1 MKIDFKNLGPLHECK
16 VELGDLTIVTGH
28 NNTGKT
34 YVTYGVFGLL
44 ALWRHWLRLPQFQS
58 VAQEL
63 ITKGQVDFDMQ
74 TFAGSAFKGHLT
86 RMAHI
91 YQENLPRVLA
101 AEPERFAETKVH
113 LDLND
118 CPQIEALI
126 IDIKQTLLSGDTVAI
141 VKAAGEMV
149 AKITRQGA
157 AGEGGG
163 AGMPPI
169 IFLDRWL
176 TETFTDLVFA
186 PCFPRTYIAS
196 TERTGAAIFQRELF
210 LGRNRLLEMLADLK
224 AGESLDPFAVMQR
237 MVSSYAYPVQSNVEF
252 LSLPNLEALQRQQ
265 GQLAT
270 QRPDLL
276 VALEEIVGGT
286 FRTTKEGAYFSPNKQ
301 RGLKLR
307 LGESSSAARSLLDV
321 SYYIRHV
328 LRAGD
333 CFMIDEPELNLHPR
347 NQRLI
352 ARLIGRLVNAGV
364 RVFLTTHSD
373 YVTNGGDRYRAEAWK
388 QLGTSGSGNH
398 FVEFGAFTVE
408 QTDLG
413 LEPGEYL
420 ALLTHSGSRGT
431 GAQVCD
437 FYSKRAMARHEHLPK
452 ELKHLA
458 WLSLDDAD
466 GQEYW
471 AAMNL
476 MGRYAAANHALIH
489 HHIGRKL
496 GAHRVLDIENNHNFA
511 WKETHGGREVIVH
524 RKGATPAGAGVLG
537 IIPGSMASPGYV
549 VRGKGSPESLN
560 SASHGA
566 GRVMSRTKAMQS
578 FTWSATKK
586 LLAERGVELLSAG
599 LDEVPGVYKDI
610 HAVMAAQTD
619 LVEVLGQFD
628 PKLVKMCPAGDRVED

>member
-1 MKIDFKNLGPLHECK
+1 MNTKDLIRLGVPVGEPIALAHEFIQNFIAQGKDGALLEGEIFSVVANPPAFFADELRAPLARAIYRPAFTPRA
-16 VELGDLTIVTGH
+16 ELPLRRLRSDRS
-28 NNTGKT
+28 
-34 YVTYGVFGLL
+34 
-44 ALWRHWLRLPQFQS
+44 ALGGEALPR
-58 VAQEL
+58 
-63 ITKGQVDFDMQ
+63 
-74 TFAGSAFKGHLT
+74 SAFAPWRQWGEGLEAEAVKQMANACALPVAVAGALMPDAHLG
-86 RMAHI
+86 
-91 YQENLPRVLA
+91 YGLPIGGVLA
-101 AEPERFAETKVH
+101 TDSAVIPYAVGVDIACHMKLTVYDRKANTLAGQRDRLANLIESETRF
-113 LDLND
+113 
-118 CPQIEALI
+118 
-126 IDIKQTLLSGDTVAI
+126 
-141 VKAAGEMV
+141 
-149 AKITRQGA
+149 
-157 AGEGGG
+157 
-163 AGMPPI
+163 GMG
-169 IFLDRWL
+169 
-176 TETFTDLVFA
+176 
-186 PCFPRTYIAS
+186 CS
-196 TERTGAAIFQRELF
+196 FQQRREHDVMDEDWSVSPVT
-210 LGRNRLLEMLADLK
+210 NRLRDK
-224 AGESLDPFAVMQR
+224 AWS
-237 MVSSYAYPVQSNVEF
+237 
-252 LSLPNLEALQRQQ
+252 
-265 GQLAT
+265 
-270 QRPDLL
+270 
-276 VALEEIVGGT
+276 
-286 FRTTKEGAYFSPNKQ
+286 
-301 RGLKLR
+301 
-307 LGESSSAARSLLDV
+307 
-321 SYYIRHV
+321 
-328 LRAGD
+328 
-333 CFMIDEPELNLHPR
+333 
-347 NQRLI
+347 
-352 ARLIGRLVNAGV
+352 
-364 RVFLTTHSD
+364 
-373 YVTNGGDRYRAEAWK
+373 

-408 QTDLG
+408 QNDLG

-489 HHIGRKL
+489 KHIAKKL
-496 GAHRVLDIENNHNFA
+496 GAHVILDIENHHNFA
-511 WKETHGGREVIVH
+511 WKETHVVNGEEREVIVH

-628 PKLVKMCPAGDRVED
+628 PKLVKMCPAGDRAED